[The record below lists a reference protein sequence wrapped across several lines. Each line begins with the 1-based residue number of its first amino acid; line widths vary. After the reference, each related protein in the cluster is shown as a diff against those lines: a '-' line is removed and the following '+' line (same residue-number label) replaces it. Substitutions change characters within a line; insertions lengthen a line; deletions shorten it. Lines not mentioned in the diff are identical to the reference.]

1 MDSASPKKIIIRLI
15 SDTHHEFRNTMV
27 QVKPF
32 SSEIAKTH
40 ITVCIMA
47 GDIGHPDEKIY
58 SLFLRLAK
66 KNFDYVLVVAGNHE
80 YYNKSTRVSRKTQE
94 INNILL
100 ALDAKENGLD
110 IETQGDQGYQEDQET
125 EETEETYLPSKL
137 FERSSIKEVDQL
149 IEKICHKEG
158 CIYLNRKIVQLGNIF
173 FIGCTLWSEIPED
186 SKPAVMARLNDM
198 RYIDYGGST
207 LTVDDYNKLHQQDL
221 KFISDSLNK
230 ISKMDNKA
238 KVVVITHHAPSIKMN
253 NEKYLSDPLSKAYAT
268 DLEYLMEDPI
278 SIWINGHT
286 HLVRETKIND
296 VRLISNCYG
305 YDSEKNGYNPDF
317 QIEYP

>member
-1 MDSASPKKIIIRLI
+1 MDSTSTKPTTKKIIIRLI

-32 SSEIAKTH
+32 SSDIAKTH

-58 SLFLRLAK
+58 SVFLNSVRK
-66 KNFDYVLVVAGNHE
+66 IFDYVFVIAGNHE
-80 YYNKSTRVSRKTQE
+80 YYNKSTRVLTRTYR
-94 INNILL
+94 
-100 ALDAKENGLD
+100 G
-110 IETQGDQGYQEDQET
+110 IETI
-125 EETEETYLPSKL
+125 K
-137 FERSSIKEVDQL
+137 RSSIQQIDQL

-158 CIYLNRKIVQLGNIF
+158 CIYLNRKIAQIRNIF
-173 FIGCTLWSEIPED
+173 FIGCTLWSKIPED
-186 SKPAVMARLNDM
+186 SKPAVMSRLNDM
-198 RYIDYGGST
+198 RYIDYGGGT
-207 LTVDDYNKLHQQDL
+207 LTVENYNKLHQQDL
-221 KFISDSLNK
+221 KFISDSLKK

-238 KVVVITHHAPSIKMN
+238 KVVVVTHHAPSIKMN

-286 HLVRETKIND
+286 HLVKEKRIND